1 MSTKKNTVLL
11 FCGNNYFGILPEKS
25 NNCSAKGVKFIYPPI
40 QSRINI
46 STLSSYFVSESNSIW
61 TTKDGKAYA
70 IGSNS
75 RGKISPSL
83 PEKLEKETEI
93 IITESDG
100 HKCKVISAASSLLFR
115 LFLVSQSDGTNQLVY
130 NYYKENDGKPL
141 FVNIGD
147 RKPIAIFTGYDNSAA
162 IDSEGI

>member
-11 FCGNNYFGILPEKS
+11 FCGNNYSGILPEKS

-100 HKCKVISAASSLLFR
+100 HKCKVISAASSLMFS
-115 LFLVSQSDGTNQLVY
+115 LFLVSQSYGTNQLVY
-130 NYYKENDGKPL
+130 NYYNKNDGVPL
-141 FVNIGD
+141 FVNLRG
-147 RKPIAIFTGYDNSAA
+147 RKPIVIFGGHNSAELC
-162 IDSEGI
+162 D